1 MRGII
6 SLMNEGQTVH
16 HMLAK
21 SYLAHFVASLL
32 GLFIDLFIYIPFD
45 TSQAIPLAIVCMGL
59 GPLLMLWA
67 QYTTWQCH
75 RGAHSHSAEFF
86 RHGPYRF
93 VRNPTHLGILILV
106 TGYTLISGSFIFFGT
121 TLLGFLISNIFF
133 GKYEHFNHQ
142 SFGENYNLYKSR
154 TPKI

>member
-1 MRGII
+1 MTQP
-6 SLMNEGQTVH
+6 QTVH
-16 HMLAK
+16 HILAK
-21 SYLAHFVASLL
+21 SYLAHFVASMI
-32 GLFIDLFIYIPFD
+32 GLFIDAFIAAPFD
-45 TSQAIPLAIVCMGL
+45 VGYARPLAIIFMGL

-67 QYTTWQCH
+67 QYTTWQCQ
-75 RGAHSHSAEFF
+75 RGAHSHSAQFF

-106 TGYTLISGSFIFFGT
+106 TGYTLISGSLVFFGT

-133 GKYEHFNHQ
+133 GKYENFNHE
-142 SFGENYNLYKSR
+142 SFGEEYNQYKAR